1 MNRLDPAV
9 SAMTEKENSE
19 KGKNIVCF
27 FGFGILSLIYDEIS
41 LIAAEDILAG
51 STIATTTVI
60 LSIAIPVL
68 TIKLAAPWF
77 FQRISYFKKILL
89 VVAFFLGG
97 LILLVCSQRISGR
110 LAGVSIVESGVA
122 TSEITFL
129 SLTAFYEH
137 ITVSAFVAGVG
148 AASFIGPLYYTSK

>member
-1 MNRLDPAV
+1 
-9 SAMTEKENSE
+9 MTDNDNQE

-27 FGFGILSLIYDEIS
+27 FVFGILSLIYDEIC

-68 TIKLAAPWF
+68 AIKLTTPWF
-77 FQRISYFKKILL
+77 FQHISYFKKILL
-89 VVAFFLGG
+89 VMAFFLGG
-97 LILLVCSQRISGR
+97 LTTLVYSQRISGR
-110 LAGVSIVESGVA
+110 LAGVGIIESGVA